1 MKTIME
7 SRSGLREGTP
17 GICLQVRLGVLAAS
31 SFHPKSLASS
41 AEYTDKTY
49 HEDVLQL
56 RQLY

>member
-1 MKTIME
+1 ME